1 MRYYLNSGLFTV
13 IILFFFLPFIEIKCN
28 ESTLAKMSGFDLA
41 AAGEITLADPGMM
54 DYLKDNEEF
63 KSMSEQ
69 QKKHPDPFTISVLVL
84 SAAGLLLNLLL
95 KTGREKTSIVLGGL
109 MVIIL
114 FFFRMIFLKKWEEQ
128 MSGTSE
134 LGSYIRISLVFVSG
148 YWLAMIGSLSVAG
161 INIYHLWKDRR
172 DNFIT
177 TYMPNSPE
185 PDTLEEV

>member
-1 MRYYLNSGLFTV
+1 M
-13 IILFFFLPFIEIKCN
+13 
-28 ESTLAKMSGFDLA
+28 
-41 AAGEITLADPGMM
+41 ADPGMM
-54 DYLKDNEEF
+54 EYLKDNEEF

-69 QKKHPDPFTISVLVL
+69 QKKHPDPFTIAVLVL

-95 KTGREKTSIVLGGL
+95 KTGREKTSIGLSLL

-114 FFFRMIFLKKWEEQ
+114 FAFRMIFLKKWEEQ

-177 TYMPNSPE
+177 TYTPNSPE
-185 PDTLEEV
+185 PDTLKEV